1 MSENS
6 TGWLINSF
14 VFKHPFTCLI
24 VGPSGCGKT
33 KLLTSI
39 LENKD
44 MLIDNKIDKIIFCYK
59 EYQPSYDLIKSLNK
73 NVYFNQGVY
82 EEKLNKSTRNLIIF
96 DDLMK
101 ETIDN
106 SFIQDLFTI
115 DSHHRNT
122 SVILISHNLFPKG
135 KHSRT
140 ISLNANYLILFNN
153 PRDKTQIN
161 VLARQ
166 IYPENPNFLLQ
177 VFEDAI
183 ENIKHGYLF
192 LDFRQDTAKKNR
204 IQTNIISKNI
214 RIIYTQKK

>member
-1 MSENS
+1 MS
-6 TGWLINSF
+6 GWLINSY

-33 KLLTSI
+33 QLLTSI
-39 LENKD
+39 LQNKD
-44 MLIDNKIDKIIFCYK
+44 VLFNNKIDNIIFCYK
-59 EYQPSYDLIKSLNK
+59 EYQPSYDTIKNLNK

-82 EEKLNKSTRNLIIF
+82 EEKLDKSTRNLIIF

-140 ISLNANYLILFNN
+140 ISLNTNYLILFNN

-166 IYPENPNFLLQ
+166 IYPENPNFLLE

-183 ENIKHGYLF
+183 DAINHGYLF
-192 LDFRQDTAKKNR
+192 LDFRQDTLKRNR
-204 IQTNIISKNI
+204 IQTNIIPNNI
-214 RIIYTQKK
+214 RILYTPKSK